1 MIDKLTKSVSC
12 ALLLLLAACR
22 PDFSAEQHAVESML
36 GVLTNVESAS
46 EGIDSRTVRQY
57 VKDVADKC
65 SRIQIELH
73 DTLSI
78 ADAQKLVSFCA
89 LEGHLR
95 SCLERKDLMDAE
107 IMQTKNQ
114 LLNLR
119 RDLVEATADKD
130 SVNTFVETEFLF
142 VESLDEGME
151 QVITELNS
159 CFKQYATLNPEIDRL
174 LVSLPSNEQE

>member
-1 MIDKLTKSVSC
+1 MIDVRRASVLL
-12 ALLLLLAACR
+12 ALLLFLAACR

-36 GVLTNVESAS
+36 GVLTNVENAS
-46 EGIDSRTVRQY
+46 EGIDARLVRQY
-57 VKDVADKC
+57 MKDVNDKC
-65 SRIQIELH
+65 GRIQSAMQ

-78 ADAQKLVSFCA
+78 DDAQTLVSFCL

-95 SCLERKDLMDAE
+95 SCIERKDLIDAE
-107 IMQTKNQ
+107 AMQTKNQ

-119 RDLVEATADKD
+119 KDLLEAAADKD
-130 SVNTFVETEFLF
+130 SVGQFVETEFQF

-151 QVITELNS
+151 QVITELNA
-159 CFKQYATLNPEIDRL
+159 CFSQYAALNTDIDRL